1 MEDFENAFN
10 FVWDGKNFHAEVPAE
25 LSQYHDTVAWF
36 ATCLDDEGNKY
47 EARWDY
53 IEPSYDCGNDLSDCA
68 DWEHPAE
75 VIEL

>member
-1 MEDFENAFN
+1 MTTINYNGKILTLDYDAQLENYGSGVVFN
-10 FVWDGKNFHAEVPAE
+10 ATAHDDDGNIYSVI
-25 LSQYHDTVAWF
+25 
-36 ATCLDDEGNKY
+36 
-47 EARWDY
+47 WDY

>member
-1 MEDFENAFN
+1 MTTINYNGKELTLDYDAQIDNYSDGVAF
-10 FVWDGKNFHAEVPAE
+10 FAKA
-25 LSQYHDTVAWF
+25 HDDQGTA
-36 ATCLDDEGNKY
+36 Y
-47 EARWDY
+47 SIRWDY